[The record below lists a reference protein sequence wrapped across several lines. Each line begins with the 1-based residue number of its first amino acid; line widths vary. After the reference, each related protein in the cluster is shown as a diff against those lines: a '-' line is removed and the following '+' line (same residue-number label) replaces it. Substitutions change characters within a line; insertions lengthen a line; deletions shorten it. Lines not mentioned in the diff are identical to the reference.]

1 MNHPFHL
8 YFRACHSIIFFFQ
21 GGFLAPDD
29 PCQHLTGVG
38 ISSGVFVFILL
49 VEIVVLE
56 GDLAQTN
63 TFSPLNDRVLDL
75 VEFFLRERGGRTHLF
90 SA

>member
-1 MNHPFHL
+1 MP
-8 YFRACHSIIFFFQ
+8 
-21 GGFLAPDD
+21 APDRRRNF
-29 PCQHLTGVG
+29 LRR
-38 ISSGVFVFILL
+38 IRVFILL

>member
-1 MNHPFHL
+1 MPYHADHAALCQFG
-8 YFRACHSIIFFFQ
+8 IFM
-21 GGFLAPDD
+21 
-29 PCQHLTGVG
+29 
-38 ISSGVFVFILL
+38 
-49 VEIVVLE
+49 IVVLE